1 MIGAGDIFFAGIIYN
16 YLKGLDIF
24 TSVEMSSYAASKCI
38 AKENKKNF
46 KKDFIKD
53 IVFINGVYDLLHKG
67 HLDLL
72 KFSKK
77 IGKYLVVG
85 INSDKSVKLL
95 KGKNRPYN
103 NIDLRIKN

>member
-1 MIGAGDIFFAGIIYN
+1 MCRPNVAVKRKIRKISKRLY
-16 YLKGLDIF
+16 KGYCF
-24 TSVEMSSYAASKCI
+24 T
-38 AKENKKNF
+38 
-46 KKDFIKD
+46 
-53 IVFINGVYDLLHKG
+53 NGVYDLLHKG

-95 KGKNRPYN
+95 KGK
-103 NIDLRIKN
+103 IGLIITLI

>member
-1 MIGAGDIFFAGIIYN
+1 MIYCIRGI
-16 YLKGLDIF
+16 
-24 TSVEMSSYAASKCI
+24 
-38 AKENKKNF
+38 
-46 KKDFIKD
+46 
-53 IVFINGVYDLLHKG
+53 
-67 HLDLL
+67 LDLL

-95 KGKNRPYN
+95 KGKNEPYN